1 MAYRPS
7 GVTLPVGARPAPRL
21 GQHNEEILGH
31 ERTLDAA
38 TVGPARNVAKALPDR
53 LPLEGMTVL
62 DLGWVISAP
71 LAARY
76 LSVMGA
82 EVIKVGSQRRS
93 EFAAR
98 TYNQSKL
105 SCTINISTPDGA
117 DLLKRLVALSDVV
130 VENMATGTI
139 DRLGLGYDDLRKVK
153 PDIIMVSSSG
163 PGHTGPDKNLVAY
176 GSLLQH
182 YTGWNA
188 MTGGGGIAADPWVA
202 MELAMVT
209 VAALNYRAL
218 TGRGQYIDFSMAES
232 LIAAMP
238 EPILAYQLTGQLM
251 EPMGNAHDSYAP
263 HGVYPCRGDRRWAA
277 IAVSNDAQWRALCDV
292 LGSRDLRDD
301 PDLRHAAGRRERQD
315 ELDAAIAEWTS
326 RHEDYQA
333 MGLLQE
339 AGVPAGP
346 SLDGARVHHDPQ
358 LLEGG
363 YLGLFKNTDG
373 DAVHQPGVPSRFS
386 DGQTPRLHEA
396 PALGDDNDYVFKEL
410 LGLSAAEMDRLVEQK
425 VIYSEGSLPSP
436 WTNTEQTTTFGW
448 HDYEKTSGVQLRPRS
463 VSHEGSLAPHSPSE
477 PRPAT

>member
-139 DRLGLGYDDLRKVK
+139 DRLGLGYDDLEGQARHHH
-153 PDIIMVSSSG
+153 G
-163 PGHTGPDKNLVAY
+163 LVVR
-176 GSLLQH
+176 
-182 YTGWNA
+182 T
-188 MTGGGGIAADPWVA
+188 
-202 MELAMVT
+202 
-209 VAALNYRAL
+209 R
-218 TGRGQYIDFSMAES
+218 
-232 LIAAMP
+232 
-238 EPILAYQLTGQLM
+238 
-251 EPMGNAHDSYAP
+251 P
-263 HGVYPCRGDRRWAA
+263 H
-277 IAVSNDAQWRALCDV
+277 
-292 LGSRDLRDD
+292 
-301 PDLRHAAGRRERQD
+301 
-315 ELDAAIAEWTS
+315 
-326 RHEDYQA
+326 
-333 MGLLQE
+333 
-339 AGVPAGP
+339 
-346 SLDGARVHHDPQ
+346 
-358 LLEGG
+358 
-363 YLGLFKNTDG
+363 
-373 DAVHQPGVPSRFS
+373 
-386 DGQTPRLHEA
+386 
-396 PALGDDNDYVFKEL
+396 
-410 LGLSAAEMDRLVEQK
+410 
-425 VIYSEGSLPSP
+425 
-436 WTNTEQTTTFGW
+436 
-448 HDYEKTSGVQLRPRS
+448 RP
-463 VSHEGSLAPHSPSE
+463 
-477 PRPAT
+477 